1 MLCGYEY
8 SMVTNFV
15 FMMHFPEIFARV
27 VKLLSGLRILEE
39 IYDTPNY
46 LLCIYGEDVL
56 TLLHDMNSI
65 NNVYFIIA
73 YYEKFIFSKNT
84 VATKQFQRG
93 FDEGKPGTSLTPNIL
108 TKTNHNLVNIQTT
121 FFKD

>member
-1 MLCGYEY
+1 
-8 SMVTNFV
+8 
-15 FMMHFPEIFARV
+15 MMHFPEIFARV

-73 YYEKFIFSKNT
+73 YYES
-84 VATKQFQRG
+84 
-93 FDEGKPGTSLTPNIL
+93 
-108 TKTNHNLVNIQTT
+108 
-121 FFKD
+121 